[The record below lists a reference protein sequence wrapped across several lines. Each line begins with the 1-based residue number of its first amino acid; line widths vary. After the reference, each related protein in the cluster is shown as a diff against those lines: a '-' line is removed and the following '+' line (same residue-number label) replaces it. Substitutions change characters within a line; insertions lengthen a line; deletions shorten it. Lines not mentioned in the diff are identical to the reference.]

1 MEKELNLYEKL
12 SDIQVNLN
20 APKNQFNKFGN
31 YSYRNAED
39 VLSAIK
45 PFLKKHSLILLLTDD
60 IEVIGERYYIVAHAI
75 LKDTNGIDEIIV
87 KGRAREPLSRK
98 KMDDAQVTGATSS
111 YARKYALNGLFAI
124 DDNKD
129 ADYLNDGSEANT
141 KARTGTRKQNTNAK
155 ANNNSNI
162 DFNPEDNDYK
172 RKLWGQLRKYLSN
185 EDANKYLKQLAR
197 DLGYTDV
204 NDIKKSDEEK
214 INKIMNSL
222 VDQINSNA

>member
-45 PFLKKHSLILLLTDD
+45 PFLKKHELTLLLTDD

-75 LKDTNGIDEIIV
+75 LKDSNGDEIIV
-87 KGRAREPLSRK
+87 KGRAREPISRK
-98 KMDDAQVTGATSS
+98 GMDDAQVTGATSS

-141 KARTGTRKQNTNAK
+141 KAKTGNRKQNTNAK

-172 RKLWGQLRKYLSN
+172 KKLWGQLRKYFSN
-185 EDANKYLKQLAR
+185 EDANKCLNQITKK
-197 DLGYTDV
+197 LGYTDV
-204 NDIKKSDEEK
+204 NNIKKSDEEK

-222 VDQINSNA
+222 VDQMNSNA

>member
-20 APKNQFNKFGN
+20 APKNQFNEFGN

-75 LKDTNGIDEIIV
+75 LKDSNGNEIIV
-87 KGRAREPLSRK
+87 KGRAREPLIRK
-98 KMDDAQVTGATSS
+98 KMDDAQITGATSS

-129 ADYLNDGSEANT
+129 ADYLNDGSETNS
-141 KARTGTRKQNTNAK
+141 KAKTGTRRSNTNAK

-162 DFNPEDNDYK
+162 DLNPEDKDYIK
-172 RKLWGQLRKYLSN
+172 KLWGQLKRFFGNEEAKQYLN
-185 EDANKYLKQLAR
+185 EIVKE
-197 DLGYTDV
+197 LGYESGEQ
-204 NDIKKSDEEK
+204 IKKVDEER

-222 VDQINSNA
+222 VDQMNAKA

>member
-20 APKNQFNKFGN
+20 APKNQFNEFGN

-75 LKDTNGIDEIIV
+75 LKDSNGNEIIV
-87 KGRAREPLSRK
+87 KGRAREPLIRK
-98 KMDDAQVTGATSS
+98 KMDDAQITGATSS

-141 KARTGTRKQNTNAK
+141 KAKTGTRKQNTNAK

-172 RKLWGQLRKYLSN
+172 RKLWGQLRKHFNN
-185 EDANKYLKQLAR
+185 EDANKRLNQIAKN
-197 DLGYTDV
+197 LGYTDV

-214 INKIMNSL
+214 IDKIINSL
-222 VDQINSNA
+222 VDQMNSNA

>member
-45 PFLKKHSLILLLTDD
+45 PFLKKHALTLLLTDD

-75 LKDTNGIDEIIV
+75 LKDSNGDEIVV
-87 KGRAREPLSRK
+87 KGRAREPLNRK
-98 KMDDAQVTGATSS
+98 GMDDAQVTGATSS

-141 KARTGTRKQNTNAK
+141 IAKTATRKQNTNAK
-155 ANNNSNI
+155 ANNDSNI

-172 RKLWGQLRKYLSN
+172 KKLWGQLKRFFGN
-185 EDANKYLKQLAR
+185 EDAKKYLNKIAKE
-197 DLGYTDV
+197 LGYTDV

-222 VDQINSNA
+222 VDQMNTNA

>member
-20 APKNQFNKFGN
+20 APKNQFNEFGN

-75 LKDTNGIDEIIV
+75 LKDSNGNEIIV
-87 KGRAREPLSRK
+87 KGRAREPLIRK
-98 KMDDAQVTGATSS
+98 KMDDAQITGATSS

-129 ADYLNDGSEANT
+129 ADYLNDGSETNT
-141 KARTGTRKQNTNAK
+141 KTKTGTRKQNTNAK

-172 RKLWGQLRKYLSN
+172 RKLWGQLRKHFNN
-185 EDANKYLKQLAR
+185 EDANKRLNQIAKN
-197 DLGYTDV
+197 LGYTDV

-214 INKIMNSL
+214 IDKIINSL
-222 VDQINSNA
+222 VDQMNSNA